1 MDKPKIKLL
10 KVFKVEGKQ
19 EVSDETKNIH
29 LYREFDA
36 NENRVKE
43 ISYSHDGEIVEEK
56 FFVYNENGKLIEEKS
71 FYAEDDVTEIRHFEY
86 DEKGRVYKTHKS
98 YGEQGDEDTT
108 VYSYNDAGKLIEK
121 RTEDSDGELEHA
133 ETWKYEGENLVEN
146 VSKDADGSIIESSK
160 YKYDDAGN
168 ITEEIRYTSEKDK
181 EYKILYDHIIK
192 DKTPDTTVYNTEGK
206 IVQRSRHT
214 YDEKQRLIKE
224 VTETV
229 SVGVQKFTTEN
240 SYDEQDN
247 VIEIKVV
254 DKNENLISKML
265 YKFNNHNLPIEEIHL
280 EQVAAGMDLRESKVI
295 TEYEFY

>member
-1 MDKPKIKLL
+1 M
-10 KVFKVEGKQ
+10 
-19 EVSDETKNIH
+19 
-29 LYREFDA
+29 
-36 NENRVKE
+36 
-43 ISYSHDGEIVEEK
+43 
-56 FFVYNENGKLIEEKS
+56 
-71 FYAEDDVTEIRHFEY
+71 
-86 DEKGRVYKTHKS
+86 
-98 YGEQGDEDTT
+98 
-108 VYSYNDAGKLIEK
+108 
-121 RTEDSDGELEHA
+121 
-133 ETWKYEGENLVEN
+133 
-146 VSKDADGSIIESSK
+146 
-160 YKYDDAGN
+160 
-168 ITEEIRYTSEKDK
+168 
-181 EYKILYDHIIK
+181 
-192 DKTPDTTVYNTEGK
+192 
-206 IVQRSRHT
+206 QRSRNT